1 MQENSRHVRAF
12 VHQRPDETYQN
23 SVDKVK
29 EASQR
34 MQQAQQAVNAHVQE
48 VNRKVNDLKNE
59 K

>member
-12 VHQRPDETYQN
+12 VHQRLDETYQN

-48 VNRKVNDLKNE
+48 VTRKVNDLKNE